1 MQALALIVVMP
12 GRLTYSG
19 YSLKKSLRFQ
29 GMHPP
34 MHALA
39 SVGTGIG

>member
-29 GMHPP
+29 GMRLT

-39 SVGTGIG
+39 LVGTGIG